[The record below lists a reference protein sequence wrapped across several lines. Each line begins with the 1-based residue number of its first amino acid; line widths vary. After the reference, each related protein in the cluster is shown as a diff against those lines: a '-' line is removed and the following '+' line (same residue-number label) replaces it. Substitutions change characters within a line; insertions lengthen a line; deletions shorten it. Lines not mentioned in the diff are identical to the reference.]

1 MACRIAVAYRAHLA
15 SRVIG
20 DRAVVRGCK
29 RLVQTQGRV
38 EEEETAVPQSTEW
51 KPRTG
56 GKKSGRNFIDRMR
69 CTAIG
74 GSGGNGCVSFFR
86 DVFVPRGPAD
96 GGDGGSGGDVW
107 LEADSS
113 ETSLSCVKQW
123 LKARPGSNGRGKS
136 MHGARG
142 SDITIKVPQGTLVRE
157 IPAENKEAQTE
168 ALNPGAD
175 RSSRFLADLETQMAR
190 RTEDKA
196 ALFVHY
202 PRWEERNDVR
212 GVRLPA
218 EFKAFRWA
226 MAHAEP
232 LSADLTMHGQRVLV
246 ARGGLGGMGNPHFIA
261 ADDRQPH
268 YALRGLAGQ
277 TRVLDL
283 ELKTIADVGLVGMP
297 NAGKST
303 FLRAVS
309 NAHPKVAAY
318 PFTTLNPYIGTVT
331 YDDAA
336 QVTVAD
342 IPGLVPG
349 AHRNIG
355 LGHAFLRHV
364 ERSRVLVFVVDVSR
378 PEPWR
383 DLQMLRDEL
392 DMYRVG
398 LSARPSLVVCNKA
411 DAGDVARRNFEA
423 WRLIAPDL
431 ALVPVSA
438 MLGKNIRKATH
449 AMRQMLESE
458 REIR

>member
-1 MACRIAVAYRAHLA
+1 MAVTVVIAHRARVAGRIIGERVVAYSCRRQVHTE
-15 SRVIG
+15 SQI
-20 DRAVVRGCK
+20 DESEEVVR
-29 RLVQTQGRV
+29 
-38 EEEETAVPQSTEW
+38 ETAWTPH
-51 KPRTG
+51 TG

-142 SDITIKVPQGTLVRE
+142 SDITIKVPQGTIVRQILV
-157 IPAENKEAQTE
+157 ENKEARTE
-168 ALNPGAD
+168 DPGSGAD

-190 RTEDKA
+190 RAEDKA
-196 ALFVHY
+196 SLFVHY
-202 PRWEERNDVR
+202 PRWEDRNDVSNI
-212 GVRLPA
+212 RLPA

-226 MAHAEP
+226 MANAPP
-232 LSADLTMHGQRVLV
+232 LSADLTSHGQRVLV
-246 ARGGLGGMGNPHFIA
+246 ARGGLGGMGNPHFIGA
-261 ADDRQPH
+261 EDRQPH

-318 PFTTLNPYIGTVT
+318 PFTTLNPYIGTVA

-336 QVTVAD
+336 QITVAD

-349 AHRNIG
+349 AHRNVG

-364 ERSRVLVFVVDVSR
+364 ERSRVLVFIVDVSR

-392 DMYRVG
+392 DLYRSG

-431 ALVPVSA
+431 NMVPVSA

-449 AMRQMLESE
+449 AVRQMVESS
-458 REIR
+458 RM

>member
-1 MACRIAVAYRAHLA
+1 MAVAVTLAHRAQFV
-15 SRVIG
+15 RRIVG
-20 DRAVVRGCK
+20 DQAVLHSCK
-29 RLVQTQGRV
+29 RQVQTQKQLEEVPRV
-38 EEEETAVPQSTEW
+38 TEW
-51 KPRTG
+51 TPHVG

-74 GSGGNGCVSFFR
+74 GAGGNGCVSFFR

-136 MHGARG
+136 MHGGRG
-142 SDITIKVPQGTLVRE
+142 SDITIKVPQGTLVRQ
-157 IPAENKEAQTE
+157 IFVENKEGQTVDPG
-168 ALNPGAD
+168 PGAD

-190 RTEDKA
+190 RTDDKA
-196 ALFVHY
+196 ELFVHY
-202 PRWEERNDVR
+202 PRWEDRNDLSS
-212 GVRLPA
+212 VRLPA

-226 MAHAEP
+226 MAHAPP
-232 LSADLTMHGQRVLV
+232 LSADLTSHGQRVLV

-268 YALRGLAGQ
+268 YALRGLPGQ

-318 PFTTLNPYIGTVT
+318 PFTTLNPYIGTVA

-349 AHRNIG
+349 AHRNVG

-364 ERSRVLVFVVDVSR
+364 ERSRVLVFIVDVSR

-383 DLQMLRDEL
+383 DLQTLRDEL
-392 DMYRVG
+392 DLYREG
-398 LSARPSLVVCNKA
+398 LSDRPSLVVCNKA
-411 DAGDVARRNFEA
+411 DAGDIARRNYDA
-423 WRLIAPDL
+423 WRLIAPNL
-431 ALVPVSA
+431 KLVPVSA
-438 MLGKNIRKATH
+438 KLDKNIKKATH
-449 AMRQMLESE
+449 AIRQMLEQV
-458 REIR
+458 R